1 MCIRDSSCSIQ
12 VASNRIL
19 CDLIRRNFS
28 IRHILCHL
36 SHSSCN
42 LIAASIIHG
51 DLEVQLIIILGK
63 LLQFTDAF
71 LNIRCKSRDIADN
84 FDFHLIIPGY
94 LDTFLQ
100 ITAEPVSYTHLS
112 GNTPVLQLKTPPLE
126 YSLNASEEAQPYAE
140 YSMQIKAEDFHQ
152 EEIAGTEV
160 LPAVLAKQ
168 PVLLNPRQDLSL
180 IHIYIN

>member
-1 MCIRDSSCSIQ
+1 MCIRD
-12 VASNRIL
+12 R
-19 CDLIRRNFS
+19 
-28 IRHILCHL
+28 CHL

-94 LDTFLQ
+94 LDTFLK
-100 ITAEPVSYTHLS
+100 ITTKQLHKPVHFFS
-112 GNTPVLQLKTPPLE
+112 GAFPVLRGKSIYCQIFHAQIFNIIADLLQIGAA
-126 YSLNASEEAQPYAE
+126 LNMS
-140 YSMQIKAEDFHQ
+140 
-152 EEIAGTEV
+152 IAC
-160 LPAVLAKQ
+160 
-168 PVLLNPRQDLSL
+168 LLYTSRCV
-180 IHIYIN
+180 